1 MKKHQNVELDQ
12 PTPPKFQFDDME
24 LQLKQRARRNFSV
37 AAFAGSCLG
46 GCELMLFRGPDRE
59 IFGMPT

>member
-24 LQLKQRARRNFSV
+24 LQLKQRARRNFSEKWNTNN
-37 AAFAGSCLG
+37 AAKPYSVTFTGH
-46 GCELMLFRGPDRE
+46 E
-59 IFGMPT
+59 